1 MAFDFKKEYREFY
14 LPKNKP
20 ELLTI
25 PPMNFL
31 AVRGMGDPNQE
42 GGAYKEAI
50 GLLYGIAFTIKMSML
65 GTKSLDGFF
74 DFVVPPLE
82 GLWWLAGT
90 AGIDF
95 AHKETFQW
103 ISLIRLPDFVGQE
116 AFRWAVEEAT
126 EKKKLDFSKVEYLHY
141 EEGLC
146 VQCMHRGPY
155 DQEPATI
162 EAMDTYARERGYE
175 TDFFQ
180 GRYHHEIYLSD
191 VRRCKPE
198 NLKTV
203 IRHPVR
209 AVGAG

>member
-50 GLLYGIAFTIKMSML
+50 GLLYGIAFTIKMSKL
-65 GTKSLDGFF
+65 GTKSLDGYF

-82 GLWWLAGT
+82 GLWWQAGT

-126 EKKKLDFSKVEYLHY
+126 EKKKLDFSKVEYLRY

-146 VQCMHRGPY
+146 IQCMHRGPY

>member
-20 ELLTI
+20 ELLTV

-50 GLLYGIAFTIKMSML
+50 GLLYGIAFTIKMSKL
-65 GTKSLDGFF
+65 GAKSLEGYF
-74 DFVVPPLE
+74 DFVVPP
-82 GLWWLAGT
+82 
-90 AGIDF
+90 
-95 AHKETFQW
+95 
-103 ISLIRLPDFVGQE
+103 
-116 AFRWAVEEAT
+116 
-126 EKKKLDFSKVEYLHY
+126 LDFSKVEYLHY

-146 VQCMHRGPY
+146 VQCMHLGPY

-162 EAMDTYARERGYE
+162 AAMDAYARERGYE
-175 TDFFQ
+175 TDFSQ

-191 VRRCKPE
+191 ARRCKPE

-203 IRHPVR
+203 IRHPIR
-209 AVGAG
+209 AIEAE